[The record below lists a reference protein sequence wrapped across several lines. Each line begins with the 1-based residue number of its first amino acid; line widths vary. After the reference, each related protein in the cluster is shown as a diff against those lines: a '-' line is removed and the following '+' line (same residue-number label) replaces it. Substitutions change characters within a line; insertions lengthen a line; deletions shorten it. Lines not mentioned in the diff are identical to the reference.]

1 MEQMYV
7 MEKIIYCLLLGKV
20 INLTISIYTPYVPC
34 RNLSNF
40 EKMTDERK
48 ITEKSTKGIKKGTN
62 LLPLLHTLNF
72 VSSYRSA
79 LVSKFMSL

>member
-7 MEKIIYCLLLGKV
+7 MEQIIYCLLLGKV
-20 INLTISIYTPYVPC
+20 LNLTISIYTPYVPC
-34 RNLSNF
+34 RNSSNF

-48 ITEKSTKGIKKGTN
+48 ITEKRTQDTKKGTN
-62 LLPLLHTLNF
+62 ILPLFHTLNF
-72 VSSYRSA
+72 VSSYRST